1 MNYKL
6 QEVKAVLPRVVS
18 AIVCKLPLFRA
29 VPKRPHFGG
38 DLPFY
43 YSLPGRSRMHIFPTS
58 YGDSIVPNVEKNCSV

>member
-29 VPKRPHFGG
+29 VYQKDHI
-38 DLPFY
+38 LEAIYPFITACQGEAACIY
-43 YSLPGRSRMHIFPTS
+43 FQQAMR
-58 YGDSIVPNVEKNCSV
+58 